1 MTAKEIKQKLL
12 DHFEANFCQCD
23 ECKLTVTYLDQLCNQ
38 LCKEQREIIAKT
50 YEEEKYKMILGM
62 KKLPLISEIILN
74 APTPKI

>member
-38 LCKEQREIIAKT
+38 LCKEQRELCVKSMQFTINR
-50 YEEEKYKMILGM
+50 E
-62 KKLPLISEIILN
+62 EIIQSIRN
-74 APTPKI
+74 APPPKI